1 MFLGATQVAFAYNT
15 FGDHV
20 LNGGVGNYGYSNRYY
35 YVTTSASGYS
45 SLIHKAMDSWIYT
58 TERLSI
64 TTPISYVQTSTQ
76 SSSVMDI
83 YAGNYY
89 SSDTGIIAQTTF
101 WVYSTQ
107 LDPYKSNWG
116 WNKIQLNMPVMST
129 LDTYDQQGSIA
140 HEMGHAFG
148 LDHNNEDPT
157 TIMCQLAYGRF
168 VYMPTPDDLNGIN
181 HLY

>member
-1 MFLGATQVAFAYNT
+1 
-15 FGDHV
+15 
-20 LNGGVGNYGYSNRYY
+20 
-35 YVTTSASGYS
+35 
-45 SLIHKAMDSWIYT
+45 MDSWIYT